1 MKKLYYLIVF
11 LPLLNSCGI
20 NSDIMFKTPK
30 DYEFDV
36 PEEVSDA
43 EYKLAP
49 RDVIQF
55 RLYAN
60 NGFMIID
67 LASLGIGSESGGQR
81 ANNNSTLDISY
92 YIKDDGYVKLP
103 TILEVKLSGMTVF
116 EAEDFLEKA
125 YSKYY
130 VDPFIILRV
139 NNRRVI
145 VSTGGGGTAKVV
157 ELKNT
162 NTRLIEALAE
172 AGGIVDRGKAKEI
185 KLIRNMD
192 GKQEIYEFDLSKIEG
207 IEGANMIVQANDI
220 IYVTPKPQVATGVLK
235 EITPFLAIITSLAAV
250 YAIILAVK

>member
-125 YSKYY
+125 TA
-130 VDPFIILRV
+130 
-139 NNRRVI
+139 NTM
-145 VSTGGGGTAKVV
+145 STP
-157 ELKNT
+157 L
-162 NTRLIEALAE
+162 
-172 AGGIVDRGKAKEI
+172 
-185 KLIRNMD
+185 
-192 GKQEIYEFDLSKIEG
+192 
-207 IEGANMIVQANDI
+207 
-220 IYVTPKPQVATGVLK
+220 
-235 EITPFLAIITSLAAV
+235 
-250 YAIILAVK
+250 